1 MDKHKL
7 DSDIKAIFESS
18 NNYYEAM
25 AQQAKARIWE
35 NIQQNEQKKYP
46 AHLIRILAIACILLI
61 LLSSGL
67 SVSLLNSRST
77 LQRITDKNS
86 YTEKQLSK
94 FMDQS
99 TAERIHVIDTVV
111 VTEKEYIDRPVFV
124 TQTLTDTVFI
134 KEIVYM
140 PEDVIQHT
148 ISEDNTPEMTYE
160 ASIKDTLSFTSEV
173 LIRNMHMK
181 EPAREPKLKIKLL
194 NMRDNI
200 RSEAVRLSMEL

>member
-7 DSDIKAIFESS
+7 DSDIKAIFENSKD
-18 NNYYEAM
+18 YYEPM

-35 NIQQNEQKKYP
+35 NIQQNEKKKYP
-46 AHLIRILAIACILLI
+46 AYLLRILAIACILLI

-67 SVSLLNSRST
+67 SLSLLNSRRT

-99 TAERIHVIDTVV
+99 IAERIHVIDTVV

-124 TQTLTDTVFI
+124 TQILTDTVFI

-140 PEDVIQHT
+140 PEDVKQNI
-148 ISEDNTPEMTYE
+148 ISEDNTPVMNYE
-160 ASIKDTLSFTSEV
+160 AAIKDTLSFTSEV

-181 EPAREPKLKIKLL
+181 EQAREPKMKIKLF

-200 RSEAVRLSMEL
+200 RGEAVRLSMKL